1 MADGATDSTMDIDGG
16 PMGTARHVVVGGLP
30 GAKLRRVTAYIE
42 SNLHRELRLTE
53 LGVVAHMSTYH
64 FARLFK
70 TATGVSPHRFV
81 VHRRIAAAA
90 ALLTGTTSSI
100 SSIARAVG
108 FRTASQF
115 ATTFRRVTGLTP
127 TAHRAS
133 RAVSTGRAES
143 STRVGDE
150 ATTIV
155 LGLTLCA
162 TLDLGNTAAPD
173 PCSRSRDSR

>member
-1 MADGATDSTMDIDGG
+1 MGDGATDRTIDIAGG
-16 PMGTARHVVVGGLP
+16 PRGAARNVVVGRLP
-30 GAKLRRVTAYIE
+30 GAKLRRVTEYIE

-53 LGVVAHMSTYH
+53 LGVVAHMSPFH

-90 ALLTGTTSSI
+90 ALLMSSESSI
-100 SSIARAVG
+100 SSIARTVG

-115 ATTFRRVTGLTP
+115 ATTFRRTMGLTP
-127 TAHRAS
+127 TSYRAG
-133 RAVSTGRAES
+133 RAGSTGRAES

-162 TLDLGNTAAPD
+162 TLSTGETVVTD
-173 PCSRSRDSR
+173 PCSPSRDSR